1 MLNNSI
7 YIAKSK
13 LALSISLASA
23 MLVGCGSGG
32 SGSGQQSASQDLPQ
46 NSVITGAAIKGAI
59 NEGLVRA
66 YLIETQGGNEVRAAQ
81 PLLATTRTDVNGEFA
96 LDLGADYSGQRV
108 LVEVSADA
116 ATEMACDVTA
126 GCGNG
131 IDFGD
136 LFKPNGGFTMSG
148 LASIERANSSVSISP
163 LTDMALARTQASAGG
178 LSAVNF
184 EAAKDYIETTFQ
196 LDAGALD
203 LVAADITRLSSA
215 QNLTKS
221 QLEHG
226 IVSGALLALVNSPDW
241 GGIGEVLEDV
251 SQRLAAGGTIANINA
266 GNLPQVTL
274 DDVFYQ
280 ANEITEGIVT
290 EGSASSYSDSLV
302 AIASETE
309 EAYNDVSNPLVAIAP
324 VQISTQPQGLTLE
337 QGERARFSVVAQGG
351 GSLVYQWRLNG
362 QVLAGANAATFEI
375 SSVSAADAGVYD
387 VIVSNSVGSVGSLSA
402 LLNVS
407 APEVAEVEIS
417 AAPLA
422 QTITEG
428 QRVEFSVTA
437 SGGGTLSYQ
446 WRKNGQAITGANS
459 ASLVIASAQ
468 LSDAGGYD
476 VVVTNSRGSKASSRA
491 QLVVNES
498 VPVIAPVQIVTQPVG
513 VTIDEGQTAQF
524 SVGAQGGGEL
534 SFQWRL
540 NGSDIAGA
548 NASSLRIG
556 NVQQVNAGVYDV
568 VVSNSV
574 GSRTSAAARLTV
586 NAPQVA
592 PIQIVAQP
600 QSLTRDEG
608 TQARFVVSAQGG
620 GSLSYQWRVNGN
632 AIAGATSSSYTINNV
647 QQGDAGQYDVVIT
660 NSAGSKQSL
669 AALLQVNAPAPVTKD
684 VSLSWDIPTQRE
696 DGSALE
702 LYEINGY
709 VIQYGT
715 QSGQLDQTVT
725 VDGGNVTTAEVE
737 GLLAGTYY
745 FAIATID
752 SDDVRGEFSA
762 EISTSVQ

>member
-1 MLNNSI
+1 MLTNPTHTQ
-7 YIAKSK
+7 KLK

-32 SGSGQQSASQDLPQ
+32 TQQTAPQDLPQ

-66 YLIETQGGNEVRAAQ
+66 YLIETQNGKELRASQ
-81 PLLATTRTDVNGEFA
+81 PLAASTRTDINGEFS
-96 LDLGADYSGQRV
+96 LDLGDDYSGQRV
-108 LVEVSADA
+108 WVEVSADA

-136 LFKPNGGFTMSG
+136 WFKPGTGFSMAG
-148 LASIERANSSVSISP
+148 LASIASSNSSVSISP

-178 LSAVNF
+178 LSAANF
-184 EAAKDYIETTFQ
+184 EAAKDYIENTFK
-196 LDAGALD
+196 LDAGALE

-215 QNLTKS
+215 QNFTKS

-241 GGIGEVLEDV
+241 AGIDEVLDDV
-251 SQRLAAGGTIANINA
+251 SQRLASGGAIANINA

-280 ANEITEGIVT
+280 ASEITAGIIEAGAV
-290 EGSASSYSDSLV
+290 SNYSDSLV
-302 AIASETE
+302 IIANETE
-309 EAYNDVSNPLVAIAP
+309 QAYNEVSNPPVAIAP
-324 VQISTQPQGLTLE
+324 VQISTQPQGLSLE
-337 QGERARFSVVAQGG
+337 QGARASFSVVALGG

-362 QVLAGANAATFEI
+362 QVLSGANESTFEI

-387 VIVSNSVGSVGSLSA
+387 VIVSNSVGSVRSLSA

-407 APEVAEVEIS
+407 TPEIVAVEITEP
-417 AAPLA
+417 PLA
-422 QTITEG
+422 KTVTEG
-428 QRVEFSVTA
+428 ERAEFSVAAT
-437 SGGGTLSYQ
+437 GGGTLSYQ
-446 WRKNGQAITGANS
+446 WRKNGQAIAGANG
-459 ASLVIASAQ
+459 ARLVITSAQ
-468 LSDAGGYD
+468 LSDAASYD
-476 VVVTNSRGSKASSRA
+476 VVVTNSRGSEVSTAA
-491 QLVVNES
+491 QLLVNEAA
-498 VPVIAPVQIVTQPVG
+498 PVIAPVQILTQPLSVA
-513 VTIDEGQTAQF
+513 VEQGQVAQF

-540 NGSDIAGA
+540 NGNVIAGA
-548 NASSLRIG
+548 NDSSLRIS
-556 NVQQVNAGVYDV
+556 NAQQANAGVYDV

-592 PIQIVAQP
+592 PVQIVAQP
-600 QSLTRDEG
+600 QGLSLEQG
-608 TQARFVVSAQGG
+608 AQARFIVSAQGG

-632 AIAGATSSSYTINNV
+632 AIAGANSASYTINNV
-647 QQGDAGQYDVVIT
+647 QQGDAGMYDVVVS
-660 NSAGSKQSL
+660 NSTGSQQSL
-669 AALLQVNAPAPVTKD
+669 AALLQVSAPAPVTKD
-684 VSLSWDIPTQRE
+684 VSLSWDIPSERE
-696 DGSALE
+696 DGSALAMH
-702 LYEINGY
+702 EIKGY
-709 VIQYGT
+709 VIHYGNA
-715 QSGQLDQTVT
+715 SGQLDQSLTVE
-725 VDGGNVTTAEVE
+725 GGGATTAEVE

-745 FAIATID
+745 FAIATVD

-762 EISTSVQ
+762 EISTTIQ